1 MYCHLLQWPCS
12 LRSAPSPVAS
22 WNCTIF
28 VLYCHH
34 SYILL
39 LYASFWSSCQS
50 FYVSRMYRHLLEGRA
65 TFHACTGSFHRF
77 QSFPTIPGVSV
88 ITEKLMRLLLFAP
101 RSGKLRLLTFS
112 SHWMQADVHACTGP
126 CHRFQGC
133 RTIPGISV
141 TTRTLMLLLFSVTR
155 GGKLRLL
162 PQIFFSLDAGKRS
175 RLHRAL
181 PSLPRMP
188 FYPRYI
194 YYYLNVDAT
203 IFSVTRGGKLC
214 FLIPIFLS
222 MDASE
227 LLGIVQENW
236 ILYVSLSFSQSANQ
250 VWWLTCVAYVDA
262 GQRCWKIAK

>member
-1 MYCHLLQWPCS
+1 
-12 LRSAPSPVAS
+12 
-22 WNCTIF
+22 
-28 VLYCHH
+28 
-34 SYILL
+34 
-39 LYASFWSSCQS
+39 
-50 FYVSRMYRHLLEGRA
+50 MYRHLLEGRA

-101 RSGKLRLLTFS
+101 RSGKLRLLKFS

-155 GGKLRLL
+155 GGKLR
-162 PQIFFSLDAGKRS
+162 
-175 RLHRAL
+175 
-181 PSLPRMP
+181 
-188 FYPRYI
+188 
-194 YYYLNVDAT
+194 
-203 IFSVTRGGKLC
+203 

-236 ILYVSLSFSQSANQ
+236 ILYVSLSFSQSTNQ

-262 GQRCWKIAK
+262 GQRC